1 MSCAIEILSF
11 QNFYKVL
18 KTCSAR
24 RKDFFDTLISVWAG
38 DKSRHFAQLSHAS
51 QNPGRYWYRS
61 SNAWSEILASAN
73 VLKIYTFTKIAHL
86 QFIAG
91 LHLPLEARILMKAG
105 GGACIGSAGV
115 DACSFLLPHHV
126 FSKYSLYPRRKLL
139 RKATSLET
147 RNQKFFAQKEKEF
160 KQKPEFLNFL
170 SGGFNSDIFVLEAL
184 HRNGFEF
191 SIEFRMRL
199 FQIFSDAIRTPVRI
213 QHRLYS
219 SSF

>member
-1 MSCAIEILSF
+1 MVSCAIEILSF

-61 SNAWSEILASAN
+61 SNAWPEILASAN
-73 VLKIYTFTKIAHL
+73 VPKIYTFTKIAHL

-170 SGGFNSDIFVLEAL
+170 EVTP
-184 HRNGFEF
+184 GFEPGNQGF
-191 SIEFRMRL
+191 ADPCLTTWLCHRCRMIECL
-199 FQIFSDAIRTPVRI
+199 YRI
-213 QHRLYS
+213 P
-219 SSF
+219 

>member
-1 MSCAIEILSF
+1 MCAGNPRRVSCAIEILSF

-38 DKSRHFAQLSHAS
+38 DQSCHFAQLSHAS

-73 VLKIYTFTKIAHL
+73 VPKIYTFTKIAHL

-126 FSKYSLYPRRKLL
+126 FSKYSLYPRRKSL

-170 SGGFNSDIFVLEAL
+170 SW
-184 HRNGFEF
+184 
-191 SIEFRMRL
+191 
-199 FQIFSDAIRTPVRI
+199 RTTVD
-213 QHRLYS
+213 
-219 SSF
+219 F

>member
-1 MSCAIEILSF
+1 MCAGNPRRVSCAIEILSF

-61 SNAWSEILASAN
+61 SNAWPEILASAN
-73 VLKIYTFTKIAHL
+73 VPKIYTFTKIAHL

-170 SGGFNSDIFVLEAL
+170 EVTP
-184 HRNGFEF
+184 GFELAGWCKMLYQGI
-191 SIEFRMRL
+191 SKSVC
-199 FQIFSDAIRTPVRI
+199 FQCFAGFAVKCRI
-213 QHRLYS
+213 ML
-219 SSF
+219 